1 MEPKA
6 IVNKNVVFAMVV
18 GQCMATLTPSLEVLV
33 KETRPTRWH
42 NCPGKPMN
50 VSIIMKLV
58 TVVRPAKY
66 WPNCSMKS

>member
-6 IVNKNVVFAMVV
+6 IVNKNVVFAVVV
-18 GQCMATLTPSLEVLV
+18 GQCMATLTPSLEVRV

-42 NCPGKPMN
+42 SYLCRPMN

-58 TVVRPAKY
+58 TFVRPAKY
-66 WPNCSMKS
+66 